1 MNSDN
6 RKMKEIIAT
15 AYHPTLAAAAQQGNL
30 FNLHSACPST
40 GRHSQVKQ
48 ILNNPLS
55 YASLLTFIDQADYNS
70 VPTDI
75 KDQIEDIKRTNAIH
89 VITVNLQLNERVR
102 RELEGLMGKTAMRLK
117 EKEVE
122 LQQKVAEN
130 AELERVMMH
139 YRTEVERLQ
148 MTVRCLEQVV
158 NVQARL
164 GLQEGTATSQC
175 SETGKEDEQIFMA
188 VRLDCRNCKREMA
201 TVMLWPCR
209 HVCLCR
215 RCDADLRVM
224 FCPVCCLLKNG
235 SLEVFLPPSE
245 Y

>member
-6 RKMKEIIAT
+6 RKMKEIVAT

-40 GRHSQVKQ
+40 ARHSQVKQ

-55 YASLLTFIDQADYNS
+55 SASLLTFIDQADYNS

-89 VITVNLQLNERVR
+89 NERVR
-102 RELEGLMGKTAMRLK
+102 RELEGLMEKTAMRLK

-122 LQQKVAEN
+122 LHQKVAEN

-148 MTVRCLEQVV
+148 MTVRYLEQFV
-158 NVQARL
+158 NVQARP
-164 GLQEGTATSQC
+164 GLQEGKATSQC

-215 RCDADLRVM
+215 RCDDDLRVM